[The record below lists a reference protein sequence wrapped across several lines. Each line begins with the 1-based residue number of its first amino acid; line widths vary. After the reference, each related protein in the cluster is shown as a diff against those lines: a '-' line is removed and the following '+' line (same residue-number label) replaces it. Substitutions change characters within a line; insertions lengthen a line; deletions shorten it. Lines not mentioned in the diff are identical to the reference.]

1 MDTDTEI
8 NMDTDMDTETDE
20 QVFIKSPH
28 LEIVAP
34 WLAYRREGVYYFAY
48 HEAYADVAF
57 IALLEQEEM
66 MLYPFHSRPI
76 LRMLPL
82 RHLRPGG
89 EASLRTP
96 EQLGQF
102 PLLALHTVKP
112 NFSQSCLLR
121 VSSTTYTY
129 LSHVIP
135 PPVPRRRPV
144 PLLALSPFSLCGV
157 PGGSPA
163 DTGPYPRGE

>member
-66 MLYPFHSRPI
+66 MLYSYRGKHIKR
-76 LRMLPL
+76 
-82 RHLRPGG
+82 
-89 EASLRTP
+89 A
-96 EQLGQF
+96 
-102 PLLALHTVKP
+102 P
-112 NFSQSCLLR
+112 NFGNHRPSSYPPKSTCLHHQIP
-121 VSSTTYTY
+121 ST
-129 LSHVIP
+129 ICFAP
-135 PPVPRRRPV
+135 
-144 PLLALSPFSLCGV
+144 
-157 PGGSPA
+157 
-163 DTGPYPRGE
+163 

>member
-57 IALLEQEEM
+57 IALLEQ
-66 MLYPFHSRPI
+66 
-76 LRMLPL
+76 
-82 RHLRPGG
+82 
-89 EASLRTP
+89 
-96 EQLGQF
+96 
-102 PLLALHTVKP
+102 
-112 NFSQSCLLR
+112 
-121 VSSTTYTY
+121 SSTTYTY

-144 PLLALSPFSLCGV
+144 PLFALSPFFLCAV